1 MALTRGLAEFSV
13 IGASVKPLAFVFQ
26 IGESQVVTALEKS
39 TLVFNTSRKTHG
51 HVDGFIDAKL
61 NGRFRCRPVIDLG
74 RLTGSF
80 GSVPGIG
87 RVAAVMSRHAPPLV
101 DIKRQPL

>member
-39 TLVFNTSRKTHG
+39 TLVFNTSRKTHR
-51 HVDGFIDAKL
+51 HVDGLIDAKL
-61 NGRFRCRPVIDLG
+61 NGRFRC
-74 RLTGSF
+74 F
-80 GSVPGIG
+80 SV
-87 RVAAVMSRHAPPLV
+87 VANL
-101 DIKRQPL
+101 